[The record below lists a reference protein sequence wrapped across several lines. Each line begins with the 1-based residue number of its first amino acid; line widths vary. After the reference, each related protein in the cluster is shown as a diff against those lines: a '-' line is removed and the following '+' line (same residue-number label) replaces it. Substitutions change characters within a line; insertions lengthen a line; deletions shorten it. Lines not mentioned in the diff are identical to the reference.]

1 MKQSEIFRK
10 LADKIDRNEE
20 EEFGGAVCIVP
31 PKGEATIDW
40 VIVDSKADLLRFWV
54 KLKTDID
61 AIAQEVDN
69 RARMQQTWQQR

>member
-10 LADKIDRNEE
+10 LADKIDRNEDA
-20 EEFGGAVCIVP
+20 EFGGAVCIVP

-40 VIVDSKADLLRFWV
+40 VIVDSKADILRFWV

-61 AIAQEVDN
+61 AIVQEVDT